1 MEFCFWLIFNK
12 TGEMRMSR
20 GESSLSPHERAM
32 HCVARIPLALF
43 RTPSLKAE
51 ISVPAPGVDLSGV
64 ISSEVIMAAENALK
78 EVLGV
83 RVVLTVDEQ
92 PPPEW
97 DGMKAGGNRS

>member
-1 MEFCFWLIFNK
+1 
-12 TGEMRMSR
+12 
-20 GESSLSPHERAM
+20 
-32 HCVARIPLALF
+32 
-43 RTPSLKAE
+43 
-51 ISVPAPGVDLSGV
+51 V

-78 EVLGV
+78 EALGV